1 MILRLWL
8 TSTATG
14 TLAAWCLGLDP
25 FAPYLYEGII
35 LGALVFGA
43 GFLIIVAALLGRP
56 TLMLLIVGALPL
68 AMGYSEHILQNGIKP
83 SGAFHRYGADAP
95 VSLQTRIEG
104 SHLYGRITNRHARDW
119 LRLAM
124 VHCTPVFANGTP
136 SQRVQEISIGAG
148 GWLAPNE
155 GVEQPLLSSSGILWE
170 PGMSMQLTT
179 CRIGSAD
186 FYADPEFKPTFTYA
200 KDRDNRYVFEVIN
213 TRRDANLT
221 RVAFSCWV
229 LNAASGS
236 QPHKQDLRVIPLYA
250 DSTSYSVLPQQHV
263 TLYNTELF
271 AGRSIMSCEIKES
284 SWSH

>member
-1 MILRLWL
+1 MIRLWI

-14 TLAAWCLGLDP
+14 TLAGWYYGLDP

-43 GFLIIVAALLGRP
+43 GLLIIVAALLGSP
-56 TLMLLIVGALPL
+56 TLVLLIVGALPL
-68 AMGYSEHILQNGIKP
+68 TMAYSEHILQDRIKP

-95 VSLQTRIEG
+95 VSLQTGIEG

-124 VHCTPVFANGTP
+124 VRCTPVFANGTP
-136 SQRVQEISIGAG
+136 SQRVQEISVGAG
-148 GWLAPNE
+148 GWLAPGE
-155 GVEQPLLSSSGILWE
+155 EVEQPLLSSSGLLWE
-170 PGMSMQLTT
+170 PGMSMTLTT
-179 CRIGSAD
+179 CSIGSAD
-186 FYADPEFKPTFTYA
+186 FYADPQFKPAFTYA
-200 KDRDNRYVFEVIN
+200 KDRDNHYVFDVTN
-213 TRRDANLT
+213 TRQDANLT
-221 RVAFSCWV
+221 RVSFSCWV

-250 DSTSYSVLPQQHV
+250 DGTSYRVPPEKRI

-271 AGRSIMSCEIKES
+271 AGRSITSCAVKEV

>member
-1 MILRLWL
+1 MMLRLWL

-14 TLAAWCLGLDP
+14 TLAAWCLGLNP

-35 LGALVFGA
+35 LGPLVFGA
-43 GFLIIVAALLGRP
+43 GFLIIVATLLGSSA
-56 TLMLLIVGALPL
+56 LVLLVVGALPL
-68 AMGYSEHILQNGIKP
+68 AMGYSEHILQGEIKP
-83 SGAFHRYGADAP
+83 SGAFHRYGSNAP
-95 VSLQTRIEG
+95 VGLQTRIEA
-104 SHLYGRITNRHARDW
+104 SHLYGRITNRHGRDW

-124 VHCTPVFANGTP
+124 VRCTPAFANGTP
-136 SQRVQEISIGAG
+136 SQRVQEISVGAG
-148 GWLAPNE
+148 GWLAPGE
-155 GVEQPLLSSSGILWE
+155 EVEQPLLSSSGILWE
-170 PGMSMQLTT
+170 PGMSMQLTA
-179 CRIGSAD
+179 CSISSAD

-236 QPHKQDLRVIPLYA
+236 HPHKQDLRVIPLYA
-250 DSTSYSVLPQQHV
+250 DSTSYSVPPQQKI

-271 AGRSIMSCEIKES
+271 AGRSIMSCAIKDV
-284 SWSH
+284 SWTR